1 MKTHRRLAAN
11 TKRFSARRRDVT
23 SPSFAATLNFK
34 KAVFHPRNAELGIEL
49 ITNYVEY
56 GFAAAIGMREFDG
69 LKFGLIGDPL
79 DR

>member
-1 MKTHRRLAAN
+1 
-11 TKRFSARRRDVT
+11 
-23 SPSFAATLNFK
+23 LNFK